1 VWLLSPDIL
10 RQRCCVTLE
19 QLEKLR
25 PKPNALISNLN
36 SARSAP
42 LGHNGL
48 SDSDRELRSA
58 LEDGLNHINDLDR
71 QIVVEE
77 ELQARRLSVLIYYL
91 SLVLLLLLAAI
102 PFTTAPIGP
111 IDQPGGVVWPVLWPT
126 SASVNRLT
134 AGVFLVLAALGLAA
148 IGAAGGVI
156 SGMLKVRDSRASLT
170 SYRTSLFNLA
180 LKPLA
185 GAVAAVLLYI
195 FLSWDIIK
203 GIEVTSPGVFVL
215 TAFLA
220 GFSERYFLRVVKATE
235 NEPHVSE
242 SRSREP

>member
-1 VWLLSPDIL
+1 
-10 RQRCCVTLE
+10 
-19 QLEKLR
+19 
-25 PKPNALISNLN
+25 
-36 SARSAP
+36 
-42 LGHNGL
+42 
-48 SDSDRELRSA
+48 
-58 LEDGLNHINDLDR
+58 
-71 QIVVEE
+71 
-77 ELQARRLSVLIYYL
+77 
-91 SLVLLLLLAAI
+91 
-102 PFTTAPIGP
+102 
-111 IDQPGGVVWPVLWPT
+111 
-126 SASVNRLT
+126 
-134 AGVFLVLAALGLAA
+134 
-148 IGAAGGVI
+148 
-156 SGMLKVRDSRASLT
+156 
-170 SYRTSLFNLA
+170 LFNLA